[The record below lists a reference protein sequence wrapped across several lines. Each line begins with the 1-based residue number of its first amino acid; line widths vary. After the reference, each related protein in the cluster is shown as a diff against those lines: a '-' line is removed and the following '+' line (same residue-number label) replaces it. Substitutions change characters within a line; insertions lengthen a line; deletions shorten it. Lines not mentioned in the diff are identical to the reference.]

1 MSLVDWIYPII
12 CVGCKREGEYICGD
26 CRKKLIVPEAICPM
40 CCKPSLNGWT
50 HPRCR
55 SKYGME
61 RLIVGLPYR
70 GMVQDCLK
78 KVKYKSAWDIL
89 NFLYRLQIPD
99 IRLQENIVTAVP
111 MFAKKARERGFDQA
125 EIIAQLLAKDLQGQ
139 SLKVLERVRETKPM
153 FGLTRKERQ
162 KNIEGAFSLNPKSE
176 ILNPKLVV
184 LVDDV
189 WTTGSTMRECAEVLK
204 RAGAREVWG
213 VALAR

>member
-1 MSLVDWIYPII
+1 M
-12 CVGCKREGEYICGD
+12 GCRREGKYICLD
-26 CRKKLIVPEAICPM
+26 CQRRLTRPEGICPM
-40 CCKPSLNGWT
+40 CCKASLDGWT

-125 EIIAQLLAKDLQGQ
+125 EIIAQLLAKDLQGV
-139 SLKVLERVRETKPM
+139 SLKVLERVRETRPM
-153 FGLTRKERQ
+153 YGLKRKDRL
-162 KNIEGAFSLNPKSE
+162 KNVYDAFRLNPKSE